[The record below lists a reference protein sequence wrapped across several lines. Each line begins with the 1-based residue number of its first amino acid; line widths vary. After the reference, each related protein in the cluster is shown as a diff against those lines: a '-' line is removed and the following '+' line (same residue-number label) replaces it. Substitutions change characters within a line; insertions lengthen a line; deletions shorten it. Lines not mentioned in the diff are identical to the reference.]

1 MENAASKGFS
11 TATDLADWL
20 VKNINIPFREAH
32 KITGQIVKIA
42 ERNGCD
48 LSDLSLGELQEVNQF
63 INKDVYSVLS
73 IKNSINS
80 RDSYGGTSPK
90 EVKKQIV
97 NWKKKMSK

>member
-1 MENAASKGFS
+1 M
-11 TATDLADWL
+11 
-20 VKNINIPFREAH
+20 
-32 KITGQIVKIA
+32 
-42 ERNGCD
+42 
-48 LSDLSLGELQEVNQF
+48 QEVNQF